1 MTSYT
6 TANIY
11 LVNYL
16 TDRKEVTAKVIE
28 KATFPSSSKEKM
40 AIRKG
45 LVKRF
50 GLVKTMNKLL
60 YNKYRS
66 YFLDKKNGG
75 VIKRELFPE
84 VSDAAYTKHVPTM
97 EVENINEGKCIE
109 FISEQNPDIIAVC
122 GTTVLKPEVFRL
134 AKRGTINI
142 HCGVTPE
149 YRSADPTFWALYNE
163 EPDKVGVTIHFI
175 DEGIDTGPIIYQKAV
190 GVAKDDTL
198 ATLYTKCIKTGAGL
212 MLQAIDDIERGNVE
226 IVNKENVSNKAYYH
240 MDLGIWQYIVFLRR
254 FRNIKKNMLPTTE
267 SDRIV

>member
-1 MTSYT
+1 
-6 TANIY
+6 
-11 LVNYL
+11 
-16 TDRKEVTAKVIE
+16 
-28 KATFPSSSKEKM
+28 
-40 AIRKG
+40 
-45 LVKRF
+45 
-50 GLVKTMNKLL
+50 
-60 YNKYRS
+60 
-66 YFLDKKNGG
+66 
-75 VIKRELFPE
+75 
-84 VSDAAYTKHVPTM
+84 M

-190 GVAKDDTL
+190 GIAKDDTL
-198 ATLYTKCIKTGAGL
+198 TTLYTKCIKTGAGL